1 MAHHGGAGSN
11 SDEMVDAANPIIALA
26 TQPEWLAR
34 DPRGL
39 RVEKML
45 QKRNIP
51 YFRSWE
57 YPDLIL
63 FSNGKTFGLYN
74 PNK

>member
-11 SDEMVDAANPIIALA
+11 SDKFVDAVSPKIAVT

-34 DPRGL
+34 DQRGI
-39 RVEKML
+39 RVENML
-45 QKRNIP
+45 KKRNIP

-57 YPDLIL
+57 YPDLII
-63 FSNGKTFGLYN
+63 FTDGENFGLYLD
-74 PNK
+74 K